1 MRGAAGAR
9 ITSATFKGEF
19 MRRLS
24 ISTAWDESKV
34 IFARDGQLLTAV
46 ALALVALPSTING
59 LLNPAGVSASE
70 TPWWIDLIAVL
81 ASLVALG
88 GQLALIRLALGP
100 SITVGG
106 AIAHG
111 MRRLPIYF
119 LAVLMLVIAL
129 FVAAI
134 PLALLLSALGVP
146 INQRPVPMSPA
157 LGLVSI
163 AVLIVV
169 LIVGVRLIM
178 SSSVASA
185 EDVGPIQIL
194 KRSWRLTSGNFLPLL
209 GFVLIFLVGTIILL
223 TAVGSAMSVIIRLT
237 LGAAQPMS
245 AAALVL
251 ALISSLVSAA
261 VTTVFAVMLAR
272 IYLQLAG
279 RGGAEAGVPSSGS

>member
-1 MRGAAGAR
+1 
-9 ITSATFKGEF
+9 

-24 ISTAWDESKV
+24 ISAAWDESKL

-59 LLNPAGVSASE
+59 LLNPAGVSPSE

-129 FVAAI
+129 FLAAI

-169 LIVGVRLIM
+169 LIIGVRLIL

-209 GFVLIFLVGTIILL
+209 GFVLIFLVATIIVL

-251 ALISSLVSAA
+251 ALVSSLVSAA

-279 RGGAEAGVPSSGS
+279 RDGAEAGVPSSGS

>member
-1 MRGAAGAR
+1 MSAG
-9 ITSATFKGEF
+9 
-19 MRRLS
+19 
-24 ISTAWDESKV
+24 
-34 IFARDGQLLTAV
+34 
-46 ALALVALPSTING
+46 
-59 LLNPAGVSASE
+59 E

-157 LGLVSI
+157 LALVSI

-169 LIVGVRLIM
+169 LIIGVRLIM

-209 GFVLIFLVGTIILL
+209 GFVLIFPCRHDQ
-223 TAVGSAMSVIIRLT
+223 SC
-237 LGAAQPMS
+237 
-245 AAALVL
+245 
-251 ALISSLVSAA
+251 
-261 VTTVFAVMLAR
+261 
-272 IYLQLAG
+272 
-279 RGGAEAGVPSSGS
+279 

>member
-9 ITSATFKGEF
+9 ITRATFKGEF

-24 ISTAWDESKV
+24 ISAAWDESKV

-46 ALALVALPSTING
+46 ALALVALPSAING
-59 LLNPAGVSASE
+59 LLNPAGVTPSE

-81 ASLVALG
+81 ASLIALG

-129 FVAAI
+129 FIAAI

-163 AVLIVV
+163 AVLVVV
-169 LIVGVRLIM
+169 LIIGVRLIL

-209 GFVLIFLVGTIILL
+209 GFVLIFLVGTIIVL
-223 TAVGSAMSVIIRLT
+223 TAVGSATSVIVRLT

-251 ALISSLVSAA
+251 ALVSSLVSAA

-279 RGGAEAGVPSSGS
+279 RGEAEAGVPSSGS

>member
-1 MRGAAGAR
+1 
-9 ITSATFKGEF
+9 

-24 ISTAWDESKV
+24 ISAAWDESKA
-34 IFARDGQLLTAV
+34 IFARDGQLLVAV

-59 LLNPAGVSASE
+59 LLNPTGVSAKE
-70 TPWWIDLIAVL
+70 TSWWIDLVAVL
-81 ASLVALG
+81 ASLIALG

-129 FVAAI
+129 FLAAI

-146 INQRPVPMSPA
+146 ISQRPIPMSPV
-157 LGLVSI
+157 LSLVSI
-163 AVLIVV
+163 AVLIGI
-169 LIVGVRLIM
+169 IVIGVRLIL

-185 EDVGPIQIL
+185 EDAGPIQIL
-194 KRSWRLTSGNFLPLL
+194 KRSWQLTSGNFWPLL
-209 GFVLIFLVGTIILL
+209 GFLLIFLVATVILL
-223 TAVGSAMSVIIRLT
+223 MAVGSAASVAVRLT
-237 LGAAQPMS
+237 LGTAQPLS
-245 AAALVL
+245 AAALIL
-251 ALISSLVSAA
+251 ALVSSFVSAA
-261 VTTVFAVMLAR
+261 VTTLFAVMLAR

-279 RGGAEAGVPSSGS
+279 RGPAEAGVPSSGI

>member
-1 MRGAAGAR
+1 
-9 ITSATFKGEF
+9 

-24 ISTAWDESKV
+24 ISAAWDESKA
-34 IFARDGQLLTAV
+34 IFAHDGQLLTAV
-46 ALALVALPSTING
+46 ALALVVLPSTVNG
-59 LLNPAGVSASE
+59 LLNPAGLSARE

-81 ASLVALG
+81 ASLIALG

-129 FVAAI
+129 FLAAI
-134 PLALLLSALGVP
+134 PLAFLLSALGVP
-146 INQRPVPMSPA
+146 INQRPVPMNPT

-163 AVLIVV
+163 VVLLAVLAI
-169 LIVGVRLIM
+169 GVRLIM

-185 EDVGPIQIL
+185 EEVGPIQIL
-194 KRSWRLTSGNFLPLL
+194 KRSWRLTAGNFWRLL
-209 GFVLIFLVGTIILL
+209 GFLLIFLVGTIIVL
-223 TAVGSAMSVIIRLT
+223 TAVGAAANIAVRLT
-237 LGAAQPMS
+237 LGSAQPMS

-251 ALISSLVSAA
+251 ALVSSLVSAA

-279 RGGAEAGVPSSGS
+279 RGGAEVGVPSSGI

>member
-1 MRGAAGAR
+1 
-9 ITSATFKGEF
+9 

-24 ISTAWDESKV
+24 ISAAWEESKA
-34 IFARDGQLLTAV
+34 IFARDGQLLMAV

-59 LLNPAGVSASE
+59 LLNPAGVNASE
-70 TPWWIDLIAVL
+70 SPWWIDLIAVL
-81 ASLVALG
+81 ASLIALG

-129 FVAAI
+129 FLAAI
-134 PLALLLSALGVP
+134 PLAFLLSVLGVP

-157 LGLVSI
+157 LGFVSI
-163 AVLIVV
+163 AVLLAI
-169 LIVGVRLIM
+169 IAIGVRLIL

-185 EDVGPIQIL
+185 EDVGPLQIL
-194 KRSWRLTSGNFLPLL
+194 KRSWNLTSGNFWPLL
-209 GFVLIFLVGTIILL
+209 GFLLIFLVGTIIVL
-223 TAVGSAMSVIIRLT
+223 TAIGAATNVAVKLT
-237 LGAAQPMS
+237 LGSAQPMS

-251 ALISSLVSAA
+251 ALVSSLISAA
-261 VTTVFAVMLAR
+261 VTTIFAVMLAR

-279 RGGAEAGVPSSGS
+279 PGTAAAGVPSSGI

>member
-1 MRGAAGAR
+1 
-9 ITSATFKGEF
+9 

-24 ISTAWDESKV
+24 ISAAWDESKA
-34 IFARDGQLLTAV
+34 IFARDGQLLMAV
-46 ALALVALPSTING
+46 ALALVALPSAING
-59 LLNPAGVSASE
+59 LLNPGGVSASE
-70 TPWWIDLIAVL
+70 TPWWIDLIAVI

-129 FVAAI
+129 FLAAV
-134 PLALLLSALGVP
+134 PLAFLLSALGVP

-157 LGLVSI
+157 LSFVSI
-163 AVLIVV
+163 AVLIA
-169 LIVGVRLIM
+169 IIAIGVRLIM

-185 EDVGPIQIL
+185 EDVGPIQII
-194 KRSWRLTSGNFLPLL
+194 KRSWALTSGNFWPLL
-209 GFVLIFLVGTIILL
+209 GFLLMFLVATIILL
-223 TAVGSAMSVIIRLT
+223 TAIGSATNVVVRLT
-237 LGAAQPMS
+237 LGPAQPLS
-245 AAALVL
+245 AAALVV
-251 ALISSLVSAA
+251 ALVSALVSAA

-279 RGGAEAGVPSSGS
+279 RSGAEVGVPSSGI